1 LANNKE
7 AAPQQPQ
14 PYMKIHSRVSQEEIG
29 KSSDATSKITGTVT
43 PDHEER
49 NVQKF

>member
-1 LANNKE
+1 
-7 AAPQQPQ
+7 
-14 PYMKIHSRVSQEEIG
+14 MKIHSRVSQDDLG

-49 NVQKF
+49 NLQKFQFKQSVFEN

>member
-1 LANNKE
+1 
-7 AAPQQPQ
+7 
-14 PYMKIHSRVSQEEIG
+14 MKIHSRVSQEDLALG

-49 NVQKF
+49 NLQKFHFKQTVFEN